1 MKKYNVPFSVVC
13 TLYVQVEA
21 EDVEDAIEKAYDKCY
36 IGSYVWNW
44 GNNKLIWVDDEDV
57 SIEAWETFD
66 VMEDIISEIE

>member
-1 MKKYNVPFSVVC
+1 MKKYSVPFSVVC

-36 IGSYVWNW
+36 IQSYVWNW
-44 GNNKLIWVDDEDV
+44 WNDKLIWVDDEDV